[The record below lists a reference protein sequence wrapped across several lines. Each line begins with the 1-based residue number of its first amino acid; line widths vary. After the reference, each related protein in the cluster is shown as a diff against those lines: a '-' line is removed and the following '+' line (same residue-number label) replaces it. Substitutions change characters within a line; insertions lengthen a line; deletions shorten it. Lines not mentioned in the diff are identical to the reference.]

1 MEKLDQVPF
10 FFILGRPRSGTT
22 LLRTLFDAH
31 PDVRIPPECKF
42 VLDLYPKYG
51 KKTSWTKDD
60 LGEFYNDLL
69 EQWRFDTWT
78 MDHDKLQH
86 DLQECAG
93 EAPYSRVCKVVY
105 LNYQSFFEKR
115 PVLWFGDKNP
125 GYTIYSRRLLRIF
138 PDAKFIQILRDP
150 RDNYVSVKD
159 VDFELPIPSLVATK
173 WKLFYKKVRKA
184 SRLRPELYR
193 TVRYE
198 DLVEDPAREMKAL
211 CEFLGIPYHAEMLDF
226 YKKED
231 EVFKVYPK
239 EFITRYHANLVKQV
253 NKSRSGIWKEKLTPK
268 EIRMVDFAVGKIAE
282 EAGYQREYK
291 GSSLGIMLRA
301 LPGITLAHVLA
312 ILTRIVDQLPYRL
325 RMNVLN
331 RWPLYV
337 AGFYLRTFR
346 PKKWEEVK
354 KLRAKGTR
362 RQGD

>member
-1 MEKLDQVPF
+1 MEKIDLVPF

-31 PDVRIPPECKF
+31 PDVCIPPECKF
-42 VLDLYPKYG
+42 ILDLYPKYG
-51 KKTSWTKDD
+51 KKTYWSGYD
-60 LGEFYNDLL
+60 LQEFYRDLKQ
-69 EQWRFDTWT
+69 QWRFDTWT
-78 MDHDKLQH
+78 IDHEQLQRN
-86 DLQECAG
+86 LRQLSG
-93 EAPYSRVCKVVY
+93 EAPYSLICRVVY
-105 LNYQSFFEKR
+105 QNYLSFFEKR

-125 GYTIYSRRLLRIF
+125 GYTIYSRRLLKIF

-173 WKLFYKKVRKA
+173 WKLFYKNVRKA
-184 SRLRPELYR
+184 SRLNPERYLS
-193 TVRYE
+193 VRYE
-198 DLVEDPAREMKAL
+198 DLVENTEKEMKAL

-253 NKSRSGIWKEKLTPK
+253 NKSRSGIWKGKLTEK
-268 EIRMVDFAVGKIAE
+268 EIRLVDFAVRKIAE

-291 GSSLGIMLRA
+291 GFNLVTGFQA
-301 LPGITLAHVLA
+301 LPGILLAHFLA
-312 ILTRIVDQLPYRL
+312 ILTKIVDKLPYQL
-325 RMNVLN
+325 RMNILN

-337 AGFYLRTFR
+337 AGFYLRVFR

-354 KLRAKGTR
+354 KLGAKSAGHRA
-362 RQGD
+362 